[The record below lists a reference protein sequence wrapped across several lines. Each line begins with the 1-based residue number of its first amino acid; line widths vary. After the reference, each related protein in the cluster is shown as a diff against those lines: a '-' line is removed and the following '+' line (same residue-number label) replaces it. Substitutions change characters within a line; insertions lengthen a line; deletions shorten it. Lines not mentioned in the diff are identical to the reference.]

1 MLFFSVLQHKN
12 FTLVFF
18 VDRYTQEDLTYENW
32 LKGST
37 LAHSS
42 PLDVAMI
49 VDKELCEKWFQKS
62 HNLAGC
68 KSYRY
73 GGEYIILKFR

>member
-1 MLFFSVLQHKN
+1 MLFFSVVQHKKI
-12 FTLVFF
+12 TLLFF
-18 VDRYTQEDLTYENW
+18 VDRYTQEDLIYENW

-37 LAHSS
+37 LAHLS

-73 GGEYIILKFR
+73 GGEYSILKFR